1 MRTPTQ
7 QTLDTC
13 ITPYL
18 LTKKKEDSTM
28 HK

>member
-1 MRTPTQ
+1 MRTPTR

-13 ITPYL
+13 ITHAL
-18 LTKKKEDSTM
+18 LTTNTEDSTM

>member
-13 ITPYL
+13 INPSL
-18 LTKKKEDSTM
+18 LSPKTEDYAM

>member
-7 QTLDTC
+7 QTLDTF
-13 ITPYL
+13 INPYL
-18 LTKKKEDSTM
+18 LTLNAEDLAM